1 MTSTPADETTPP
13 EEAQEGTADEPVLV

>member
-1 MTSTPADETTPP
+1 LREADETTLP